1 MPKNQTSTSFTYDD
15 SGNVL
20 TQTDPGGKTTTFTYS
35 SAHRLTDILDAAN
48 GNTHIT
54 YDAKGNIASYSDP
67 AGALTQI
74 QRDTKGNITSV
85 TDPLGHVVQY
95 AYDQFNN
102 VVSVTDAANVTTTFT
117 HDASGNVLTATDA
130 LGHTTAFAYDA
141 AGQLASVTDPLGNVT
156 GFGYDG
162 NGNRMLTTDP
172 MQNNTLYSHNFR
184 RLPTQR
190 TDAHGAITTF
200 AYGGTGCSS
209 CNGGGEKLTALTD
222 AVGSTTSFV
231 YDQRGLL
238 TAITDPLQRITS
250 LAYNSMGRPTGKT
263 DRNGTVLA
271 YGYTASGKLS
281 TVTYPDQ
288 SQVVNGYDSLDRLTA
303 TSEPLGVSSYTYDAA
318 GRITGFTDPHGFS
331 ISYIY
336 DAAGNLTQITYP
348 DSTAVTYAYDAAN
361 RLTTVTDWAS
371 GLASFTYDQAGRL
384 ATFTQFNGI
393 TTTYTYDI
401 ASRLTGMSSPVASYQ
416 FTLDGNGNRTNSV
429 ENEPLPPALS
439 LGSTIYDYNARR
451 NRLLAAGDANY
462 TYDNEGQLAT
472 AGGTVLTFNCD
483 NRLAEINESGTVHQ
497 FSYDSRSSRIKVIRD
512 GVETRYIYD
521 PFGNL
526 LAEADS
532 LNQITRKY
540 IYGKGLL
547 ALATPT
553 ARYCYHFNP
562 TGSTIAITD
571 MAQSVV
577 NAYTYEPFGQILA
590 QQETLPQPFKFVGRY
605 GVMAEPNGLYYMRA
619 RYYDPGVGRFICED
633 PIGFAGGDV
642 NLHAYVVN
650 NPVNRID
657 PFGLCV
663 DVCVAETALVWGIGA
678 IIVGEIIKE
687 GSKAKPKEP
696 ACPKEEDQECPP
708 CRLKDGTIAPIG
720 TIAFRW
726 DKLAPTVKQHGIY
739 GDHLNLYRANQNPNN
754 CKCFWQPT
762 GTVAPPPQPGWIPI
776 QPFANSAIPGTA
788 WLRTVERGHGGT
800 QAGFIRSDE
809 IEEQVLGIVYPDRVR
824 KAKQV
829 IENPA
834 KRWIGYESG
843 AGSENT
849 AITSRRTGLQVGLF

>member
-1 MPKNQTSTSFTYDD
+1 MRREKKRIRDQDLQSHLELLSN
-15 SGNVL
+15 
-20 TQTDPGGKTTTFTYS
+20 TTM
-35 SAHRLTDILDAAN
+35 
-48 GNTHIT
+48 
-54 YDAKGNIASYSDP
+54 
-67 AGALTQI
+67 
-74 QRDTKGNITSV
+74 
-85 TDPLGHVVQY
+85 
-95 AYDQFNN
+95 
-102 VVSVTDAANVTTTFT
+102 
-117 HDASGNVLTATDA
+117 
-130 LGHTTAFAYDA
+130 FAYDA

-162 NGNRMLTTDP
+162 NGNRMLVTDP

-184 RLPTQR
+184 GLPTQR

-209 CNGGGEKLTALTD
+209 CNGGGEKLTSLTD
-222 AVGSTTSFV
+222 AVGSTTSFT

-250 LAYNSMGRPTGKT
+250 LAYNAMGRPTGKT

-288 SQVVNGYDSLDRLTA
+288 SQVVNGYDNLDRLTA

-361 RLTTVTDWAS
+361 RLTTVTDWA
-371 GLASFTYDQAGRL
+371 GGQASFTYDQAGRP

-393 TTTYTYDI
+393 VTTYAYDI

-416 FTLDGNGNRTNSV
+416 FTLDANGNRTDSV
-429 ENEPLPPALS
+429 ENEPLPPALA

-451 NRLLAAGDANY
+451 NRLLSAGDVNY

-483 NRLAEINESGTVHQ
+483 HRLAEINDGGTVHH
-497 FSYDSRSSRIKVIRD
+497 FSYDVRGNRLKAIRD

-571 MAQSVV
+571 MTQAVV

-619 RYYDPGVGRFICED
+619 RYYDPSVGRFISED

-642 NLHAYVVN
+642 NLSAYVQN
-650 NPVNRID
+650 DPINLID
-657 PFGLCV
+657 PLGLEARAPRGGV
-663 DVCVAETALVWGIGA
+663 PLFL
-678 IIVGEIIKE
+678 
-687 GSKAKPKEP
+687 
-696 ACPKEEDQECPP
+696 PP
-708 CRLKDGTIAPIG
+708 VFYP
-720 TIAFRW
+720 
-726 DKLAPTVKQHGIY
+726 
-739 GDHLNLYRANQNPNN
+739 
-754 CKCFWQPT
+754 
-762 GTVAPPPQPGWIPI
+762 GTVENKAFAHSILKMIKAVGSIWDDIKGQAAPPPSKTPECD
-776 QPFANSAIPGTA
+776 
-788 WLRTVERGHGGT
+788 ERE
-800 QAGFIRSDE
+800 RC
-809 IEEQVLGIVYPDRVR
+809 
-824 KAKQV
+824 KQV
-829 IENPA
+829 REMC
-834 KRWIGYESG
+834 YEQCSESSLPSG
-843 AGSENT
+843 DYGFRFWNCLNKCMADNGC
-849 AITSRRTGLQVGLF
+849 